1 MLFSIGKFAG
11 EYQPILENYPLFFKR
26 IAETSHN
33 SCLML
38 ISSEKIRNFTKLNK
52 ENSPIR
58 SLILGNLGIAAKKI
72 LQEHNLSDEE
82 TWETLINTYQGNPLW
97 LEFTAIMIYE
107 IFAGKVAEFLEY
119 EDLILCESLQM
130 QLKQIFERLTPPEQ
144 AIMIQLAH
152 ENNPIA
158 LPQLNQNIKLV
169 TSDLL
174 NAIQSLGIRL
184 LLDTK
189 EEENK
194 TYFNLNPI
202 IKQYLK
208 ARYSG

>member
-11 EYQPILENYPLFFKR
+11 EYQPKLENYPLFFKR

-33 SCLML
+33 SCLIL

-58 SLILGNLGIAAKKI
+58 FLILDNLGIASKKI
-72 LQEHNLSDEE
+72 LQEHNLSDEK
-82 TWETLINTYQGNPLW
+82 TWEKLINTYQGNPRW

-107 IFAGKVAEFLEY
+107 IFTGKVADFLEY
-119 EDLILCESLQM
+119 EDLILCESLQKE
-130 QLKQIFERLTPPEQ
+130 LKQIFERLTPPEQ
-144 AIMIQLAH
+144 AIMIQLAT
-152 ENNPIA
+152 ENTPIT
-158 LPQLNQNIKLV
+158 LPQINKNIKLV

-174 NAIQSLGIRL
+174 NAIQSLGMRL

-189 EEENK
+189 EQENQ

-202 IKQYLK
+202 MKQYLK